1 MKLTRILHAYSL
13 ALLFSLTLVLAASE
27 AQVTMA
33 QAKRANQANQAK
45 LFKNPNVVA
54 SGISVDA
61 NGDAIV
67 KVYTKNANFRGIPM
81 QLDNVNVHVRQT
93 GAIRA
98 FDDDSDAR
106 KGKPPGK
113 GGGGGGGG
121 TSPRDRF
128 ARPVPIG
135 VSIGSTGPNYCF
147 AGTLGCRLK
156 AVDLNSG
163 QVSHYIL
170 SNNHVIAGE
179 NSGNVGQDGILQP
192 GTLDN
197 GCVLDMNDVIGTLN
211 QFVPIKFG
219 GAANYVDAAIAS
231 TTSAT
236 TGFAT
241 PSASYG
247 APTSNTVANPAI
259 NLIVQKYGRTTEHT
273 QGYVDAV
280 NVTVNVGYDGG
291 TARFENQIIIIGRR
305 QRGKKYVDTSFSDSG
320 DSGSLI
326 VSDPD
331 KNPVGLLFAGNSSV
345 TIANPI
351 NEVLDAFSDGSTLF
365 MVDDG
370 N

>member
-13 ALLFSLTLVLAASE
+13 AVLFTLTLFLAFSE

-54 SGISVDA
+54 TGISVDQ
-61 NGDAIV
+61 NGDAII

-81 QLDNVNVHVRQT
+81 QLDNVNVHVREA
-93 GAIRA
+93 GVIRA
-98 FDDDSDAR
+98 FDDDFTPQR
-106 KGKPPGK
+106 GKPPKK
-113 GGGGGGGG
+113 GGDN
-121 TSPRDRF
+121 SPRGRF

-135 VSIGSTGPNYCF
+135 VSIGSTGPSYCF

-170 SNNHVIAGE
+170 SNNHVMAGE
-179 NSGNVGQDGILQP
+179 NTGNVGQDGILQP

-197 GCVLDMNDVIGTLN
+197 GCVLDPNDVIGTLN

-219 GAANYVDAAIAS
+219 GAVNYVDAAIAS
-231 TTSAT
+231 TTASM

-241 PSASYG
+241 PAAAYG

-259 NLIVQKYGRTTEHT
+259 NSLVQKYGRTTEYT

-280 NVTVNVGYDGG
+280 DVTVNVGYDAG
-291 TARFENQIIIIGRR
+291 TARFEDQVVIIGRR
-305 QRGKKYVDTSFSDSG
+305 RRGKKYVDATFSDSG

-331 KNPVGLLFAGNSSV
+331 RNPVGLLFAGNGSV

-351 NEVLDAFSDGSTLF
+351 NEVLAAFSDGSTLF